1 MAEDPRKRPC
11 QDQAVVPVKSYD
23 QRHELC
29 DNLATIDDIISS
41 TQGAVNNS
49 NFVTQVVQRI
59 ASSIKISSKSKLL
72 LLQSNDSHKMRLQ
85 LIELEQDGNDESLK
99 HIAQLERHITEGHEN
114 AFWNDAMQESE
125 RIVNKHVEDMN
136 RKLNAPGNTQMEL
149 LNSRSLLLEKR
160 DREVEGLKSEKENLA
175 AEVEHLK
182 SKLAEAE
189 DKKSADDGILCLL
202 HVAKRKIEKF
212 RLLNK
217 EAVDRNQK
225 LSDINGQMT
234 TKLRDRDSQTRAAVE
249 RELTLVKKL
258 EEARLYQ
265 AEIDTTLTEKND
277 KIAELELR
285 LEERLSMERFVQRGK
300 I

>member
-1 MAEDPRKRPC
+1 MVEDPRKRPC

-72 LLQSNDSHKMRLQ
+72 LLQSTDSHKMRLR

-160 DREVEGLKSEKENLA
+160 DREVEGLKSENENLG
-175 AEVEHLK
+175 AEIEHLK